1 MNTEEIA
8 RIVGDQRAYFKTHA
22 TFDVDARRR
31 ALVSLRDAVRAHEAD
46 IAHALKTD
54 LGKSHDEAYMCEI
67 GTSLS
72 EIRHQ
77 IAHVARW
84 SRPRLRPC
92 DLANAVSVCKTQAVP
107 YGVTLIMAPWNYPF
121 LLTLEPLAGALA
133 AGNTVVIKPSA
144 YAPASSAVLKQICEE
159 AFDPC
164 LVTVVEGG
172 RAENEALLDE
182 CWDKIFFTG
191 SVSVGKLVM
200 ERASKNLTPVTLEL
214 GGKSPCIVDA
224 TANLKVAARRIA
236 FGKWLNV
243 GQTCVAPDY
252 LLVDTRVHDE
262 LLGLITV
269 DAYVLIVMF
278 IVFKIIDKTIGLR
291 VPAEVEID
299 GLDIHEHGLAS
310 AYAGFSISDANAA
323 AMVPNENTDLG
334 EDDASKA
341 SAVQMNAAVPV
352 VKEPAVI
359 HDGIYDTGMHKVS
372 IIAKLSKFDPLKTAL
387 NDLGVTGMTVTQVM
401 GCGIQKGTTEK
412 YRGVPVDSTLLP
424 KIKVE
429 VIVSKISVD
438 AVVDAA
444 KKALYTGHIGDGKI
458 FVYNVTRVVKIRTG
472 EEDFA
477 ALQDVE

>member
-1 MNTEEIA
+1 MNTEESA
-8 RIVGDQRAYFKTHA
+8 RIVGDQRTYFKTHA

-31 ALVSLRDAVRAHEAD
+31 ALVSLRDTVRAHEAD

-77 IAHVARW
+77 IAHMARW

-92 DLANAVSVCKTQAVP
+92 DLANAISVCKTQAVP

-144 YAPASSAVLKQICEE
+144 YAPASSAVLRQICEE
-159 AFDPC
+159 AFDPR

-191 SVSVGKLVM
+191 SVPVGKLVM

-236 FGKWLNV
+236 FGK
-243 GQTCVAPDY
+243 
-252 LLVDTRVHDE
+252 
-262 LLGLITV
+262 
-269 DAYVLIVMF
+269 
-278 IVFKIIDKTIGLR
+278 
-291 VPAEVEID
+291 
-299 GLDIHEHGLAS
+299 
-310 AYAGFSISDANAA
+310 
-323 AMVPNENTDLG
+323 
-334 EDDASKA
+334 
-341 SAVQMNAAVPV
+341 
-352 VKEPAVI
+352 
-359 HDGIYDTGMHKVS
+359 
-372 IIAKLSKFDPLKTAL
+372 
-387 NDLGVTGMTVTQVM
+387 
-401 GCGIQKGTTEK
+401 
-412 YRGVPVDSTLLP
+412 
-424 KIKVE
+424 
-429 VIVSKISVD
+429 
-438 AVVDAA
+438 
-444 KKALYTGHIGDGKI
+444 
-458 FVYNVTRVVKIRTG
+458 
-472 EEDFA
+472 
-477 ALQDVE
+477 

>member
-8 RIVGDQRAYFKTHA
+8 RIVGDQRTYFKTHA

-92 DLANAVSVCKTQAVP
+92 DLANAVSACKTRAVP

-159 AFDPC
+159 AFDPR

-191 SVSVGKLVM
+191 SVPVGKLVM

-252 LLVDTRVHDE
+252 LLVDARVHDE
-262 LLGLITV
+262 LLDLIKEEARRMFGEHPLDNENYGHIVNAKHFARVRGLIDPDKV
-269 DAYVLIVMF
+269 VLGGTARESSL
-278 IVFKIIDKTIGLR
+278 KIEPTIL
-291 VPAEVEID
+291 D
-299 GLDIHEHGLAS
+299 GVAPE
-310 AYAGFSISDANAA
+310 
-323 AMVPNENTDLG
+323 
-334 EDDASKA
+334 
-341 SAVQMNAAVPV
+341 
-352 VKEPAVI
+352 
-359 HDGIYDTGMHKVS
+359 
-372 IIAKLSKFDPLKTAL
+372 
-387 NDLGVTGMTVTQVM
+387 
-401 GCGIQKGTTEK
+401 
-412 YRGVPVDSTLLP
+412 
-424 KIKVE
+424 
-429 VIVSKISVD
+429 D
-438 AVVDAA
+438 AVMQEEIFGPILPVLSFESLDEAETFITDRPTPL
-444 KKALYTGHIGDGKI
+444 ALYI
-458 FVYNVTRVVKIRTG
+458 FS
-472 EEDFA
+472 
-477 ALQDVE
+477 QDREVQQRFVRYVPFGGGCVNDTIMHLATSHMGFGGMGASGMGQYHGRESFDTFSHKKSIVNKATWLDVPFRYAPYASWKHKFVRMFVH